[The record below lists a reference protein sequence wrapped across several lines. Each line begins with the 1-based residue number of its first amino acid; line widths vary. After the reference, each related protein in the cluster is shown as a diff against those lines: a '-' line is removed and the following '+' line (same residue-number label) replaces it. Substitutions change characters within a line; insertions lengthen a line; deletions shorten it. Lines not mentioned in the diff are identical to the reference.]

1 MFGRMNRRGFLTL
14 STAGA
19 TTLGLSALGAPAAL
33 AETAPKLPGEV
44 SRTANVLTQKGR
56 KLYDNVE
63 VDIGGDRAR
72 LFIPQTVSRNSTA
85 AIGAVWFYHA
95 ASSSHNALNGGFKY
109 PGELVVDQ
117 NAIAICINAGGTQ
130 YTNSIATNAQKN
142 AWTYLNSLYT
152 VRRNFLRA
160 TSFGGSLACYTYGKK
175 LIPYIRGLYL
185 VNGLY
190 DNEWLYGYDTDNR
203 AHVGDA
209 YNNDLTLVKATNPA
223 RISATPWKNS
233 RVKVLVSDDAHPDEL
248 VIPSKN
254 GLALIQK
261 ITPVATVAEVM
272 YHTLAHDTPGFA
284 HTDML
289 KTFAQWSV

>member
-1 MFGRMNRRGFLTL
+1 M
-14 STAGA
+14 AV
-19 TTLGLSALGAPAAL
+19 
-33 AETAPKLPGEV
+33 TAPPLPGEV
-44 SRTANVLTQKGR
+44 SRTANVLTQKGK
-56 KLYDNVE
+56 KLYDNIE
-63 VDIGGDRAR
+63 VDISGDRAR

-85 AIGAVWFYHA
+85 SIGAVWFYHA

-130 YTNSIATNAQKN
+130 YTNSVATNAQKN
-142 AWTYLNSLYT
+142 AWTYLNALYT

-175 LIPYIRGLYL
+175 LIPYIRGLYM

-190 DNEWLYGYDTDNR
+190 DNEWLYAYDTKNQ

-209 YNNDLTLVKATNPA
+209 YNNDLTLIKGTNPA

-233 RVKVLVSDDAHPDEL
+233 RVKVLVSDDAHPDNV
-248 VIPSKN
+248 VIPSRN
-254 GLALIQK
+254 GLALIKK
-261 ITPVATVAEVM
+261 IAPVAISAEVM

-284 HTDML
+284 HTDMI
-289 KTFAQWSV
+289 KTFAQWSI

>member
-1 MFGRMNRRGFLTL
+1 MA
-14 STAGA
+14 STA
-19 TTLGLSALGAPAAL
+19 PR
-33 AETAPKLPGEV
+33 LPGEV

-56 KLYDNVE
+56 KLYDNIE

-85 AIGAVWFYHA
+85 AIGAVWFFHA
-95 ASSSHNALNGGFKY
+95 ASSSHNALNGGYKY

-142 AWTYLNSLYT
+142 AWTYLNALYT

-190 DNEWLYGYDTDNR
+190 DNEWLYGYDTENR

-209 YNNDLTLVKATNPA
+209 YNNDMTLIKGTNPA
-223 RISATPWKNS
+223 RISAAPWANS
-233 RVKVLVSDDAHPDEL
+233 RVKVLVSDDAHPDDL

-261 ITPVATVAEVM
+261 IAPVATTAQVM
-272 YHTLAHDTPGFA
+272 YHTLGHDTPGFA
-284 HTDML
+284 HTDMM
-289 KTFAQWSV
+289 KTFAQWSI